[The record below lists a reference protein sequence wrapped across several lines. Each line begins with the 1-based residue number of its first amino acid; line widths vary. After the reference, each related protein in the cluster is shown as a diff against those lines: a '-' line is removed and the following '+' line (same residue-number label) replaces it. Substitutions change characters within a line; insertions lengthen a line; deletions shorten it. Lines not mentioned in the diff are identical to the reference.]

1 MELLKK
7 TAVEQHKALVNKEV
21 SALELT
27 KASIERIEKLDK
39 ELGCFNSTTFESAI
53 ETASASDLA
62 KPDLQTLIP
71 YESNTSIDSRV
82 VN

>member
-27 KASIERIEKLDK
+27 KASIERIEKLEK
-39 ELGCFNSTTFESAI
+39 REIVSKIAI
-53 ETASASDLA
+53 VE
-62 KPDLQTLIP
+62 KLQEEFTKLLNI
-71 YESNTSIDSRV
+71 
-82 VN
+82 VNNKAR